1 MTSIHP
7 TAADVK
13 TIQFSDGTFAVI
25 DPAQGAVSIHRGQ
38 RTGADS
44 DWGGQ
49 CIAWLELDKA
59 LVILEAV
66 QAVAQPAPANWF
78 TRPDSE
84 YAQMDAE
91 MRPLN
96 IERW

>member
-13 TIQFSDGTFAVI
+13 TIQFSDETFAVI

-66 QAVAQPAPANWF
+66 QALQAPFSGACSDVLLGDQ
-78 TRPDSE
+78 REDHVG
-84 YAQMDAE
+84 M
-91 MRPLN
+91 
-96 IERW
+96 

>member
-7 TAADVK
+7 TATDVK
-13 TIQFSDGTFAVI
+13 TIQFSDETYAVI
-25 DPAQGAVSIHRGQ
+25 DPTQGAVSIHRGQ

-66 QAVAQPAPANWF
+66 QALQAPF
-78 TRPDSE
+78 SGDFSDVLLGDQREDHVG
-84 YAQMDAE
+84 
-91 MRPLN
+91 
-96 IERW
+96 I